1 MPEAIALNCL
11 EEVEE
16 SSEAGHPVQ
25 LQLAAHAAF
34 GKAKGKGKGRSKKG
48 KGKGKGKVIRSHWTE
63 QRREKLKSLKA
74 KSKCMR
80 CGALGHWA
88 GDPEC
93 KFPTSQ
99 GGGKGKA
106 HLAVIADEGLSIPA
120 KNDSAAAFVA
130 RAKSSAASSA
140 AAPKPIAAPAREPRE
155 MVMEGGGSGSK
166 PQVCN
171 RAGAH
176 TRDIPRY
183 IGYVTGRRLSRH
195 TPQKCPVIHDCT
207 CELS

>member
-1 MPEAIALNCL
+1 MQP
-11 EEVEE
+11 
-16 SSEAGHPVQ
+16 
-25 LQLAAHAAF
+25 LARL
-34 GKAKGKGKGRSKKG
+34 KGKGKGESRKG
-48 KGKGKGKVIRSHWTE
+48 KGKGKGKVVRSHLTLE

-120 KNDSAAAFVA
+120 GNDSAAALVA

-155 MVMEGGGSGSK
+155 V
-166 PQVCN
+166 
-171 RAGAH
+171 
-176 TRDIPRY
+176 
-183 IGYVTGRRLSRH
+183 LF
-195 TPQKCPVIHDCT
+195 
-207 CELS
+207 